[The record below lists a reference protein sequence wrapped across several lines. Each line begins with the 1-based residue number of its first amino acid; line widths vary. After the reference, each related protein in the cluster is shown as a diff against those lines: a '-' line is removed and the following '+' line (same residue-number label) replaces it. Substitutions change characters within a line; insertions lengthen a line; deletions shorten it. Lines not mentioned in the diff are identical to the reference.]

1 MTWVDKIATAEKG
14 SIPYGAIFLAS
25 LAQAV
30 GVLGAGLLVS
40 KYPQTDKYANPLVG
54 GAGAVIVPQLKKYI
68 GESSSKALAI
78 GFGSQAVA
86 PYIGQGLNYAVSA
99 FKPAAPAAAPAA
111 RRPATTYRAPA
122 GAATEAD
129 LAASATAGA
138 ETR

>member
-14 SIPYGAIFLAS
+14 NVPYGAIFLAS

-40 KYPQTDKYANPLVG
+40 KYPQTNKYANPLIGAG
-54 GAGAVIVPQLKKYI
+54 GAVLVPQLKKYI
-68 GESSSKALAI
+68 GEPSSKALGI
-78 GFGSQAVA
+78 GFGCQVVA
-86 PYIGQGLNYAVSA
+86 PYIGQGLNKVVGV
-99 FKPAAPAAAPAA
+99 FTPATPAAAG
-111 RRPATTYRAPA
+111 RRSAPYRAPA
-122 GAATEAD
+122 GVAAEGD